1 MGVIGDLKDSKVKS
15 IGRVA
20 DSRAELQVRSGD
32 LRTMGLQV
40 PGRTAGG
47 GGGGRR
53 CDIGGL

>member
-32 LRTMGLQV
+32 LRTMGPQV
-40 PGRTAGG
+40 PGRTAGVG
-47 GGGGRR
+47 GWGGQEV
-53 CDIGGL
+53 